1 MGRIKYTQIIIMA
14 HKEYEDFYEIL
25 DQEAFQI
32 AFKDQENAH
41 WYSNVG
47 GFIEDLQSYEDLNEW
62 QYRLV
67 NIPSQVLNYLTG
79 SNIEEE
85 DE

>member
-1 MGRIKYTQIIIMA
+1 MGRIKYTQIIVMVS
-14 HKEYEDFYEIL
+14 KEYEDFPQAT

-32 AFKDQENAH
+32 AFSDQENAH

-47 GFIEDLQSYEDLNEW
+47 AFIEDLKNYDDLNDW

-67 NIPSQVLNYLTG
+67 NIPDMVLRYLMG
-79 SNIEEE
+79 SSIEEDNE
-85 DE
+85 